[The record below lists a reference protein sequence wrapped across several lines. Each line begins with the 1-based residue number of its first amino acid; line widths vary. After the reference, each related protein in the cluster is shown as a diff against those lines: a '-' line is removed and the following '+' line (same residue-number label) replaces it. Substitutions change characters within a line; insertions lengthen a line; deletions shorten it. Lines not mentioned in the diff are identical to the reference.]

1 MTKAEC
7 FLLVILLNLM
17 GLVEFLICRN
27 RVVESE
33 LHYEIDCLR
42 EQVVKLGEA
51 QLVVDERQN
60 DLIGAI
66 IRTEAMRGTFDKEK

>member
-7 FLLVILLNLM
+7 LLLVILLNLM
-17 GLVEFLICRN
+17 GLVGFLICRN
-27 RVVESE
+27 RVLESE
-33 LHYEIDCLR
+33 LHYEIDRLR

-51 QLVVDERQN
+51 QLEVDERQN

>member
-17 GLVEFLICRN
+17 GLVGFLIYRN

-42 EQVVKLGEA
+42 EQVVNLGEA
-51 QLVVDERQN
+51 QLRVDERQN
-60 DLIGAI
+60 DLIEAI

>member
-1 MTKAEC
+1 MTKAER

-17 GLVEFLICRN
+17 GLVGFLICRN
-27 RVVESE
+27 RVVESK
-33 LHYEIDCLR
+33 LHYEINCLR

-51 QLVVDERQN
+51 QLEVDERQN
-60 DLIGAI
+60 DLIEAI

>member
-1 MTKAEC
+1 MTNAEC
-7 FLLVILLNLM
+7 LLLVILLNLM
-17 GLVEFLICRN
+17 SLVGFLICRN

-42 EQVVKLGEA
+42 EQVVNLGEA
-51 QLVVDERQN
+51 QLRVDERQN
-60 DLIGAI
+60 DLIEAI

>member
-17 GLVEFLICRN
+17 GLVVFFICKDMEWR
-27 RVVESE
+27 SKT
-33 LHYEIDCLR
+33 HHEIECLQIKI
-42 EQVVKLGEA
+42 EMLEEKQKEK
-51 QLVVDERQN
+51 DKRQD

-66 IRTEAMRGTFDKEK
+66 IRTEAMAGTFDKK

>member
-17 GLVEFLICRN
+17 GFVGFLICRN

-42 EQVVKLGEA
+42 EQVVNLGEA
-51 QLVVDERQN
+51 QLRVDEHQN
-60 DLIGAI
+60 DLIEAI

>member
-17 GLVEFLICRN
+17 GLVGFLICRN

-33 LHYEIDCLR
+33 LHHEINCLR
-42 EQVVKLGEA
+42 AQVVELGEK
-51 QLVVDERQN
+51 QLEVDEHQN
-60 DLIGAI
+60 NLIGAI